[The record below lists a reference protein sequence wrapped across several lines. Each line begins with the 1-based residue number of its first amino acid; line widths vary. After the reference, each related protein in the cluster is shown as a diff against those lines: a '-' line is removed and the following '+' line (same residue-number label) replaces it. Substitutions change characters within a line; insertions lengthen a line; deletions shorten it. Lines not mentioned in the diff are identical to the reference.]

1 MQLSLSSRT
10 RLINNI
16 QAYLPKYFSRVHKT
30 RVRMF
35 RAIYVELTGDQS
47 VSSCVQSK
55 EVDDATG
62 Q

>member
-16 QAYLPKYFSRVHKT
+16 QASLPFKHHKT